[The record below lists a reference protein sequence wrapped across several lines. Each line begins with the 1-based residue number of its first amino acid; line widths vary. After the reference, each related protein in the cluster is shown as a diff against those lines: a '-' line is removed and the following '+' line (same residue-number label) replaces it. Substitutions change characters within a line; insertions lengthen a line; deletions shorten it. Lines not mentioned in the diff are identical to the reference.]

1 MKKLLML
8 LAVAGFSTAVM
19 AQEETT
25 PELKNGFVMNSFW
38 SNWFVEANASYN
50 AFYSNEE
57 KHADYSKSPLK
68 HFRRSYGLSVAIG
81 KRFTPVLA
89 LRTKLSGFW
98 GKSVLG
104 FYGKGYGDARVG
116 EIQRPGDDYCNAI
129 KYFNLQEQF
138 MVNLSNLFC
147 GYNEARVWNVTPYAG
162 VGVIRNCS
170 YDTWELGFSG
180 GIQNSWRLSD
190 RFKLNL
196 DLNYNICGDDFEGEG
211 NVWGGHNQ
219 KNHDHWFS
227 AEIGLTY
234 NISKKFDWD
243 RVPDVE
249 AIKQLNQAQ
258 LDALN
263 AQLADANAE
272 IERLRN
278 QPIPEP
284 KETVVTQS
292 VKDFIT
298 TPISVFFNLN
308 KTEIAVLKDLVNVK
322 ALAKFA
328 IENDRNILVTGYAD
342 SATGTPE
349 HNMWLSDKRAE
360 RVKNELINMGVK
372 PEKISTAHFGGVEI
386 LTPVDFNRRAT
397 VQITED

>member
-1 MKKLLML
+1 MKKLMML

-25 PELKNGFVMNSFW
+25 PEMKNGFVMNSFW
-38 SNWFVEANASYN
+38 SNWFVEANASYS

-57 KHADYSKSPLK
+57 KPADYSKSPLK
-68 HFRRSYGLSVAIG
+68 HGRRSYGLSVAIG
-81 KRFTPVLA
+81 KRFTPVLG

-104 FYGKGYGDARVG
+104 YEGDEHVG
-116 EIQRPGDDYCNAI
+116 RLTPGQYVGLDYCNAVT
-129 KYFNLQEQF
+129 YFNLQEQF

-147 GYNEARVWNVTPYAG
+147 GYNESRVWNVTPYAG
-162 VGVIRNCS
+162 AGVVRNCS
-170 YDTWELGFSG
+170 YNTWNLGISA
-180 GIQNSWRLSD
+180 GIQNTWRLSD

-196 DLNYNICGDDFEGEG
+196 DLNYNITGDDFEGEDSKT
-211 NVWGGHNQ
+211 WGGHQNA
-219 KNHDHWFS
+219 NHDHWFT

-234 NISKKFDWD
+234 NISKKYDWD

-249 AIKQLNQAQ
+249 AIKQLNQSQ

>member
-1 MKKLLML
+1 MKKLFML
-8 LAVAGFSTAVM
+8 LAVVSFSTAVM

-38 SNWFVEANASYN
+38 SNWFVEADASYS

-57 KHADYSKSPLK
+57 KWADYSKSPFK
-68 HFRRSYGLSVAIG
+68 HFRRSYGLSFAIG
-81 KRFTPVLA
+81 KRFTPVLG
-89 LRTKLSGFW
+89 LRTKISGFW
-98 GKSVLG
+98 GKSVI
-104 FYGKGYGDARVG
+104 GKYKGGYGDERVG
-116 EIQRPGDDYCNAI
+116 VMNIPGDQYCNGV

-147 GYNEARVWNVTPYAG
+147 GYNETRVWNVTPYAG
-162 VGVIRNCS
+162 IGMVRNCS
-170 YDTWELGFSG
+170 YNTWELAFSG
-180 GIQNSWRLSD
+180 GIQNTWRLND

-196 DLNYNICGDDFEGEG
+196 DLSYNMCGDDFEGEG
-211 NVWGGHNQ
+211 NRYGGHNQ
-219 KNHDHWFS
+219 KNHDHWFT
-227 AEIGLTY
+227 AEVGLTY
-234 NISKKFDWD
+234 NLSKKYDWD
-243 RVPDVE
+243 RVPDVD
-249 AIKQLNQAQ
+249 AIKQLSQAQ

-278 QPIPEP
+278 QPAPEP
-284 KETVVTQS
+284 VETVVTQS

-328 IENDRNILVTGYAD
+328 IENDRSILVTGYAD

-372 PEKISTAHFGGVEI
+372 PEKITTAHFGGVEI
-386 LTPVDFNRRAT
+386 LTPIDFNRRAT
-397 VQITED
+397 VQITEE

>member
-1 MKKLLML
+1 MKKILML
-8 LAVAGFSTAVM
+8 LAVASFSTAVM

-25 PELKNGFVMNSFW
+25 PVLKDGFVMNSFW
-38 SNWFVEANASYN
+38 SNWFVEANASYT

-57 KHADYSKSPLK
+57 KSLGYAKSPLE
-68 HFRRSYGLSVAIG
+68 HFRRSYGLSFAIG
-81 KRFTPVLA
+81 KRFTPVLG

-98 GKSVLG
+98 GKSVIG
-104 FYGKGYGDARVG
+104 KYGKGYGDAHVG
-116 EIQRPGDDYCNAI
+116 EISIPGDEYCNGI

-162 VGVIRNCS
+162 LGVVRNCS
-170 YDTWELGFSG
+170 YNTWELGISA

-190 RFKLNL
+190 KFRLNL

-219 KNHDHWFS
+219 KNHDHWFT
-227 AEIGLTY
+227 AEVGLTY
-234 NISKKFDWD
+234 SLGKTNWD
-243 RVPDVE
+243 PVPDVD
-249 AIKQLNQAQ
+249 AIKQLSQAQ

-278 QPIPEP
+278 QPAPEP
-284 KETVVTQS
+284 VETIVTQS

-328 IENDRNILVTGYAD
+328 IENDRSILVTGYAD

-372 PEKISTAHFGGVEI
+372 PEKITTAHFGGVEI
-386 LTPVDFNRRAT
+386 LTPIDFNRRAT
-397 VQITED
+397 VQITEE

>member
-1 MKKLLML
+1 MKKILML
-8 LAVAGFSTAVM
+8 LAVVSFSTAAM
-19 AQEETT
+19 AQEET
-25 PELKNGFVMNSFW
+25 PVLKDGFVMNSFW
-38 SNWFVEANASYN
+38 SNWFVEANASYS

-57 KHADYSKSPLK
+57 KPADYSSSPFK
-68 HFRRSYGLSVAIG
+68 HFRRSYGLSFAVG
-81 KRFTPVLA
+81 KRFTPVIT

-104 FYGKGYGDARVG
+104 YEGDEHVGRITPGHYVG
-116 EIQRPGDDYCNAI
+116 EDYCNAI

-138 MVNLSNLFC
+138 MLNLSNLFC
-147 GYNEARVWNVTPYAG
+147 GYNETRVWNVIPFAG
-162 VGVIRNCS
+162 VGVVRNCS
-170 YDTWELGFSG
+170 YNTWELGFST
-180 GIQNSWRLSD
+180 GIQNTWRLND
-190 RFKLNL
+190 RFRLNAEL
-196 DLNYNICGDDFEGEG
+196 SYNIVGDDFEGEDSKT
-211 NVWGGHNQ
+211 WGGHENA
-219 KNHDHWFS
+219 NHDHWFT

-234 NISKKFDWD
+234 NLGKTNWNP
-243 RVPDVE
+243 VPDVD
-249 AIKQLNQAQ
+249 AIKQLSQAQ

-278 QPIPEP
+278 QPAPEP
-284 KETVVTQS
+284 VETIVTQS

-328 IENDRNILVTGYAD
+328 IENDRSILVTGYAD

-372 PEKISTAHFGGVEI
+372 PEKITTAHFGGVEI
-386 LTPVDFNRRAT
+386 LTPIDFNRRAT